1 MRLWA
6 RACVCSD
13 QARDCAPAAFPV
25 PPCCG
30 AQAILEQLRIFKLGH
45 RVLLWSYGCVLG
57 KDGETVAE
65 WALREHVRPGRRA
78 SDGTVPGVKWW
89 IGDLPV
95 NDSATGK

>member
-1 MRLWA
+1 M
-6 RACVCSD
+6 
-13 QARDCAPAAFPV
+13 
-25 PPCCG
+25 
-30 AQAILEQLRIFKLGH
+30 
-45 RVLLWSYGCVLG
+45 LWSYGCVLG

-78 SDGTVPGVKWW
+78 PDGTVPGVKWW